1 MIFKLFCCFTILFG
15 GAMNTNSLF
24 NNIAETN
31 QIVVFYQ
38 GSTLTFNHNDDK
50 FEMLLNAFLNT
61 IKNSRE
67 MPAFGVSLHDE
78 TTTALKSG
86 TWLEFVFNKPQSHN
100 DMPFESLLV
109 SVEPDHTGINLV
121 RKQNGKF
128 DGRCFY
134 LDLSTNLKVLH
145 SLILEICAR

>member
-1 MIFKLFCCFTILFG
+1 MMFKLFCCLTFLFG

-24 NNIAETN
+24 NNIAETS
-31 QIVVFYQ
+31 QIVVFNQ
-38 GSTLTFNHNDDK
+38 GSTFTFNRGDDK
-50 FEMLLNAFLNT
+50 FEMILNAFLNT
-61 IKNSRE
+61 IKNARE

-78 TTTALKSG
+78 TTSALKLG
-86 TWLEFVFNKPQSHN
+86 TWIEFVFDRPQSHN

-109 SVEPDHTGINLV
+109 SVEPDHTGINLI

-145 SLILEICAR
+145 SLILEICA

>member
-1 MIFKLFCCFTILFG
+1 
-15 GAMNTNSLF
+15 MNTNSLF
-24 NNIAETN
+24 NNIAETS
-31 QIVVFYQ
+31 QIVVFNQ
-38 GSTLTFNHNDDK
+38 GSTSVFNHNDDK
-50 FEMLLNAFLNT
+50 FEMILNAFLNT
-61 IKNSRE
+61 IKNAIE

-78 TTTALKSG
+78 TTSALKLG
-86 TWLEFVFNKPQSHN
+86 TWIEFVFDRPQSHN

-134 LDLSTNLKVLH
+134 LDLSTNLKILH
-145 SLILEICAR
+145 SLILEICA